1 MPTSRAGTWN
11 SRGFTLIELIVV
23 MFIIAV
29 LAGLV
34 TPRLQAMLSH
44 GDTTKATRQIRGV
57 VRYVTGM
64 AASTARMYRL
74 HYDLDQ
80 QTCWVGRP
88 NSEGLIVK
96 EEEILTR
103 TLHLP
108 PGVRIQDVSTPR
120 GVANEGVAY
129 TDFFPDGWVEE
140 TIIHLVG
147 GQTVTIKLLPVIGE
161 VKIYDGYVVEVE
173 KKG

>member
-1 MPTSRAGTWN
+1 
-11 SRGFTLIELIVV
+11 

-34 TPRLQAMLSH
+34 TPRLAAMLSH

-57 VRYVTGM
+57 VRYVAGM

-88 NSEGLIVK
+88 NPEGLIVK
-96 EEEILTR
+96 EEEVLTR

-108 PGVRIQDVSTPR
+108 TGVRIQDVSTPR

-140 TIIHLVG
+140 TLIHLAG
-147 GQTVTIKLLPVIGE
+147 GTNVTIKLLPVTGE
-161 VKIYDGYVVEVE
+161 VKVYDGYVVEGE
-173 KKG
+173 KRG